1 MMGPLSRMSSALPC
15 GRPST
20 MSTSTT
26 SARLRIARCRATVP
40 PMLPAPTTVTLNFP
54 GIDRSSSFSRRL
66 AMIGE
71 SAYLCRAVP
80 ALKYPRTRG
89 DKQGASLEVNHA
101 IETRQSIGRVKQ
113 DPGPKVLVEKVLESA
128 VHAPNHKIT
137 EPWRFHVFAGKG
149 RGEFARARAEL
160 ARIQAE
166 AEGEEE
172 EYVAGRISR
181 ERKKAF
187 RAPVVIAV
195 ISKGGRDEVETL
207 ENYAACAAAVQN
219 MQLTA
224 HALDLATIWRTG
236 LVAYHPYMRE
246 FFALEAGDKIVA
258 YLYLGYP
265 DVEERPRRREPA
277 STRTV
282 WHEG

>member
-1 MMGPLSRMSSALPC
+1 MELTQA
-15 GRPST
+15 
-20 MSTSTT
+20 
-26 SARLRIARCRATVP
+26 I
-40 PMLPAPTTVTLNFP
+40 
-54 GIDRSSSFSRRL
+54 RS
-66 AMIGE
+66 
-71 SAYLCRAVP
+71 
-80 ALKYPRTRG
+80 
-89 DKQGASLEVNHA
+89 
-101 IETRQSIGRVKQ
+101 RQSVNRVR
-113 DPGPKVLVEKVLESA
+113 DEPVPDAFVEEILESA

-195 ISKGGRDEVETL
+195 ISSGGRDEVETL

-224 HALDLATIWRTG
+224 HSLGLATIWRTG
-236 LVAYHPYMRE
+236 PVAYHPYMRD
-246 FFALEAGDKIVA
+246 FLGLEDGDIIVA
-258 YLYLGYP
+258 HLYLGYA
-265 DVEERPRRREPA
+265 DVGERPRRREPA
-277 STRTV
+277 SLRTA

>member
-1 MMGPLSRMSSALPC
+1 M
-15 GRPST
+15 
-20 MSTSTT
+20 
-26 SARLRIARCRATVP
+26 
-40 PMLPAPTTVTLNFP
+40 
-54 GIDRSSSFSRRL
+54 
-66 AMIGE
+66 
-71 SAYLCRAVP
+71 
-80 ALKYPRTRG
+80 
-89 DKQGASLEVNHA
+89 EVNHA
-101 IETRQSIGRVKQ
+101 IETRRSIGRVKQ
-113 DPGPKVLVEKVLESA
+113 DPVPRELVEKVLESA

-160 ARIQAE
+160 ARLQAE

-172 EYVAGRISR
+172 EFAAGRISR

-195 ISKGGRDEVETL
+195 VSKGGRDEVETL

-224 HALDLATIWRTG
+224 HSLGLGVIWRTG
-236 LVAYHPYMRE
+236 PVAYHEHMRE
-246 FFALEAGDKIVA
+246 FFGLGDGDRIVA
-258 YLYLGYP
+258 YLYVGYP
-265 DVEERPRRREPA
+265 DMGERPRRRKPVDEK
-277 STRTV
+277 TI

>member
-1 MMGPLSRMSSALPC
+1 M
-15 GRPST
+15 
-20 MSTSTT
+20 
-26 SARLRIARCRATVP
+26 
-40 PMLPAPTTVTLNFP
+40 
-54 GIDRSSSFSRRL
+54 
-66 AMIGE
+66 
-71 SAYLCRAVP
+71 
-80 ALKYPRTRG
+80 
-89 DKQGASLEVNHA
+89 EVNRA
-101 IETRQSIGRVKQ
+101 IETRQSIGRVRQ
-113 DPGPKVLVEKVLESA
+113 DPVPRELVEKILESA
-128 VHAPNHKIT
+128 VHAPNHKMT
-137 EPWRFHVFAGKG
+137 EPWRFHVFIGKG

-160 ARIQAE
+160 ARLQAR

-172 EYVAGRISR
+172 ELVAGRISR

-224 HALDLATIWRTG
+224 HSLGLATIWRTG
-236 LVAYHPYMRE
+236 TFAYHPYMRE
-246 FFALEAGDKIVA
+246 FFELEEKDKIVA

-265 DVEERPRRREPA
+265 DMSDRPRRREPA
-277 STRTV
+277 SSKTV

>member
-1 MMGPLSRMSSALPC
+1 MEVRKA
-15 GRPST
+15 
-20 MSTSTT
+20 
-26 SARLRIARCRATVP
+26 IK
-40 PMLPAPTTVTLNFP
+40 
-54 GIDRSSSFSRRL
+54 SRR
-66 AMIGE
+66 
-71 SAYLCRAVP
+71 
-80 ALKYPRTRG
+80 
-89 DKQGASLEVNHA
+89 
-101 IETRQSIGRVKQ
+101 SIGRVRT
-113 DPGPKVLVEKVLESA
+113 DPVPKEIVEEILESA

-137 EPWRFHVFAGKG
+137 EPWRFHVFMGKG

-160 ARIQAE
+160 ARILAE
-166 AEGEEE
+166 AENEEE
-172 EYVAGRISR
+172 EYIAGRVSR

-224 HALDLATIWRTG
+224 HALGLATMWRTG
-236 LVAYHPYMRE
+236 PVAYHPYMRD
-246 FFALEAGDKIVA
+246 FFGLEANDKIVA

-265 DVEERPRRREPA
+265 DTTERPRRREPA
-277 STRTV
+277 SSRTV